1 MKTAAVR
8 DLRYHFS
15 QIEAQLER
23 GEEIEI
29 RKRKRVI
36 ARLVPVPP
44 KLHAYP
50 DFGAR
55 AREIFG
61 DRVTELTG
69 TQIVSEGGEPY
80 WRTPMLTLACRSR
93 CTARMLTRRRSV
105 RLSALTFLP
114 VFFTWKMCPCKFE
127 D

>member
-1 MKTAAVR
+1 MKTATVR

-15 QIEAQLER
+15 EIEARLQK

-36 ARLVPVPP
+36 ARLVPVRP
-44 KLHAYP
+44 KREAYP

-61 DRVTELTG
+61 DRVMTMTGTEL
-69 TQIVSEGGEPY
+69 
-80 WRTPMLTLACRSR
+80 MA
-93 CTARMLTRRRSV
+93 
-105 RLSALTFLP
+105 
-114 VFFTWKMCPCKFE
+114 E
-127 D
+127 DRDRY

>member
-36 ARLVPVPP
+36 ARLVPVRP
-44 KLHAYP
+44 KLDAYP

-61 DRVTELTG
+61 DHVTELTG

-80 WRTPMLTLACRSR
+80 
-93 CTARMLTRRRSV
+93 
-105 RLSALTFLP
+105 
-114 VFFTWKMCPCKFE
+114 
-127 D
+127 